1 METERNTLVTADEEA
16 TLSPERK
23 CPECRQWVEVE
34 DGRYGD
40 HGTTGNHDA
49 LGYEMPCPLSGGEVC
64 DE

>member
-1 METERNTLVTADEEA
+1 MVAERNDLVSA
-16 TLSPERK
+16 PERK
-23 CPECRQWVEVE
+23 CPECGKRVEVE
-34 DGRYGD
+34 RGRYAD